1 MRSEESKKL
10 KRYSDETLY
19 FSVTHFGFFLPGS
32 EEKTIVGSWELKE
45 LQYGTGA
52 EIIDDKDDFECTLS
66 FDKNGRYREWINGRQ
81 IDDRYLLTDDHLIL
95 LINSKTSDSL
105 CYAYH
110 LDGKKLILDEAD
122 RKGSLMCDE
131 GC

>member
-1 MRSEESKKL
+1 MRPFIFL
-10 KRYSDETLY
+10 VLILV
-19 FSVTHFGFFLPGS
+19 FSCRDP

-45 LQYGTGA
+45 LRYGTGA
-52 EIIDDKDDFECTLS
+52 EIIDDKDDFECTLC
-66 FDKNGRYREWINGRQ
+66 FDKNGRYREWINGKQ
-81 IDDRYLLTDDHLIL
+81 IDDRYLLTDHHLIV

-110 LDGKKLILDEAD
+110 LDGKKLILDEVD

-131 GC
+131 GCSKIFKRQKK